1 MQQHGLISKANR
13 VRSKTNKGMHMER
26 FHLYKILERGQQDEM
41 VVWITDSM
49 AMSLSKLQEKVKNRE
64 AWCAAVHGIVEL
76 DTTE

>member
-49 AMSLSKLQEKVKNRE
+49 AMSLSTLQEKVKNRE